1 MNTHTVFRAYRYQL
15 LPLDRNETKDLY
27 HDLSVEK
34 IVMRKNQFFAEALTH
49 LPKINHKRV
58 EVNISI
64 EEVQQDFFRIQL
76 APSRPLTRETADSR
90 REKVENWPHIEAY
103 ILNKVD
109 DQLLIIQE
117 RVTAFANTDS
127 VANIILR
134 GTRSALDKIGLSLQI
149 EPLFNECYFWGLV
162 NQYSNRITWVEFEF
176 ITPNMANISKA
187 LANTLKSLGKKT
199 NAVRE
204 QLILR
209 SDPSSSLDIVQSN
222 ETIQGLVEYT
232 SKGAGDIKL
241 KIKGIRKRFQTS
253 TSRREVH
260 LSGIEITADAE
271 EIVEII
277 RAALQ

>member
-1 MNTHTVFRAYRYQL
+1 MSTHTVFRAYRYQL

-27 HDLSVEK
+27 HDLSVEE
-34 IVMRKNQFFAEALTH
+34 IVTRKNKFFAEALTH
-49 LPKINHKRV
+49 LPKVNHKRV
-58 EVNISI
+58 EVNISV

-103 ILNKVD
+103 ILNKPD

-117 RVTAFANTDS
+117 RVTAFANTDT

-149 EPLFNECYFWGLV
+149 EPLFNESYFWGLV
-162 NQYSNRITWVEFEF
+162 SQYSNRITWVEFEF

-187 LANTLKSLGKKT
+187 LADTLKNLGKET

-204 QLILR
+204 QLTLR
-209 SDPSSSLDIVQSN
+209 SDPSSSLDIDQSN

-260 LSGIEITADAE
+260 LSGIEITAEAN

-277 RAALQ
+277 RAALR

>member
-1 MNTHTVFRAYRYQL
+1 MSTHTVFRAYRYQL
-15 LPLDRNETKDLY
+15 LPLDRNQTKDLY
-27 HDLSVEK
+27 HDISAKE
-34 IVMRKNQFFAEALTH
+34 IITRKNQFFSEALTH

-58 EVNISI
+58 ELHISV
-64 EEVQQDFFRIQL
+64 EEIQKDFFLIQL

-90 REKVENWPHIEAY
+90 REKVENWPHIDAY
-103 ILNKVD
+103 ILNNQD

-117 RVTAFANTDS
+117 RVTAFANTDT

-134 GTRSALDKIGLSLQI
+134 GTRGVLDKIGLSLQI
-149 EPLFNECYFWGLV
+149 EPLFDESYFWGLV

-176 ITPNMANISKA
+176 VTPNMANISKT
-187 LANTLKSLGKKT
+187 LVNTLKNLGKET

-204 QLILR
+204 QLTLR
-209 SDPSSSLDIVQSN
+209 SDPLSSLDITPSN
-222 ETIQGLVEYT
+222 ELIQGLVEYT

-260 LSGIEITADAE
+260 LSGIEVTADAK
-271 EIVEII
+271 EIIEII
-277 RAALQ
+277 REALR

>member
-1 MNTHTVFRAYRYQL
+1 MSTHTVFRAYRYQL
-15 LPLDRNETKDLY
+15 LPLDRNQTKDLY
-27 HDLSVEK
+27 HDISAKE
-34 IVMRKNQFFAEALTH
+34 IITRKNQFFSEALTH

-58 EVNISI
+58 ELHISV
-64 EEVQQDFFRIQL
+64 EEIQKDFFRIQL

-90 REKVENWPHIEAY
+90 REKVENWPHIDAY
-103 ILNKVD
+103 ILNNQD

-117 RVTAFANTDS
+117 RVTAFANTDT

-134 GTRSALDKIGLSLQI
+134 GTRGVLDKIGLSLQI
-149 EPLFNECYFWGLV
+149 EPLFDESYFWGLV

-176 ITPNMANISKA
+176 VTPNMANISKT
-187 LANTLKSLGKKT
+187 LVNTLKNLGKET

-204 QLILR
+204 QLTLR
-209 SDPSSSLDIVQSN
+209 SDPLSSLDITPSN
-222 ETIQGLVEYT
+222 ELIQGLVEYT

-260 LSGIEITADAE
+260 LSGIEVTADAK
-271 EIVEII
+271 EIIEII
-277 RAALQ
+277 REALR